1 MAART
6 RGSGP
11 AGEDPVG
18 GGPKRAVSFAL
29 PGDLGRA
36 VRALDDDSLDCLV
49 KAAVAE
55 ARRRGRNAP
64 RVRRSR
70 RQTAAV
76 TPGQER
82 MILAALDAGLNLAAI
97 VREFRLSPD
106 RVNAVV
112 AARRRA

>member
-11 AGEDPVG
+11 VGEDPAG
-18 GGPKRAVSFAL
+18 GGPGRADSYAL
-29 PGDLGRA
+29 PANLGRA
-36 VRALDDDSLDCLV
+36 VRTLDDDSLDRLV

-55 ARRRGRNAP
+55 ARRRGRAVP
-64 RVRRSR
+64 GARRSR
-70 RQTAAV
+70 RQPAAV

-82 MILAALDAGLNLAAI
+82 MILAAFDAGLKPAAI
-97 VREFRLSPD
+97 AREFRLSRD

-112 AARRRA
+112 AAKRRA